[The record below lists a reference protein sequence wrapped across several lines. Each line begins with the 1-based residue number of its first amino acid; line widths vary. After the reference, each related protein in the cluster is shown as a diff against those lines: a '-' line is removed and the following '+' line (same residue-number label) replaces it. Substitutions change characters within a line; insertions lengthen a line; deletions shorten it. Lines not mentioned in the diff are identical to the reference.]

1 MGFEESFLSA
11 GKVKKQIS
19 KTGSCVP
26 WRPWVLLWEYMRP
39 GALVSILR
47 SWSERLEGRNQD
59 VGATEAK
66 DEQSVGIRQTALS
79 LGFLFQEV
87 VC

>member
-1 MGFEESFLSA
+1 MGFKESFLSA

-19 KTGSCVP
+19 KAGSCVP
-26 WRPWVLLWEYMRP
+26 WRPWVLLWEYTRP

-59 VGATEAK
+59 VGVTEAK
-66 DEQSVGIRQTALS
+66 DEQSLGIRQTALS
-79 LGFLFQEV
+79 LGFLLQEV